1 VIGLIDIGGTKL
13 LAATAAAGGAP
24 GAASIGAAVRRPTPR
39 AGDMVETL
47 AGMLDEVR
55 DGRPLEAIAAAVP
68 GPFDRERG
76 RLLNPPGL
84 AAAWHE
90 MDLAVPLRER
100 FGCPVVVENDAN
112 CAALAEAV
120 LGAGRGAGTLV
131 YYTVS
136 TGIGSGVVR
145 DGELMIGQG
154 DTEGGHQVLWPEH
167 LGGPPC
173 DCGGAGCLEII
184 AGGRAIA
191 KRFGRRGE
199 EIEDQEVW
207 DEVGMWLGLAVVNT
221 VALLDCDRVVFGG
234 GVANARWSRIEPA
247 IRATVNRHL
256 KLQPIPD
263 IRLAELGEDR
273 NLAGARSVPCFR
285 CGRDDGGGRLGRKD
299 PIHGESRLL
308 DHDPELAFGPLS
320 GTEHHKHVQVV
331 EETDARCRVI
341 GGPLR

>member
-1 VIGLIDIGGTKL
+1 VIGLIDVGGTKL
-13 LAATAAAGGAP
+13 LAAISPAEDAGGA
-24 GAASIGAAVRRPTPR
+24 AASIGATVRRPTPR
-39 AGDMVETL
+39 VGDMVRTL
-47 AGMLDEVR
+47 ADMLDEVR

-84 AAAWHE
+84 AAPWQE
-90 MDLAVPLRER
+90 MDLAVPLQER
-100 FGCPVVVENDAN
+100 YDCPVVVENDAN
-112 CAALAEAV
+112 CAALAEAL

-145 DGELMIGQG
+145 NGELMIGQR

-199 EIEDQEVW
+199 EIEDQAVW
-207 DEVGMWLGLAVVNT
+207 DEVGMWLGLAVVNAT
-221 VALLDCDRVVFGG
+221 ALLDCDRVVFGG

-247 IRATVNRHL
+247 ILATVSRHL
-256 KLQPIPD
+256 KLQPAPQ
-263 IRLAELGEDR
+263 IRLAELGEGR
-273 NLAGARSVPCFR
+273 NLAGALLVLRA
-285 CGRDDGGGRLGRKD
+285 
-299 PIHGESRLL
+299 SR
-308 DHDPELAFGPLS
+308 H
-320 GTEHHKHVQVV
+320 
-331 EETDARCRVI
+331 
-341 GGPLR
+341 